1 MSKSSRHPS
10 DHMDSSSGA
19 DSPEPVAYVA
29 PDVANREQKAVNR
42 SKFLVFLT
50 LLLAV
55 SGAATATYLLM
66 EDEERGDFEAS
77 CSFTP
82 KFAGLGSEIST
93 VTRQKVDQL
102 FTAVDAY
109 SSFVASE
116 AKAESNSSW
125 PFVYVSDFSPKTE
138 KIAALIGIQR
148 PSLVITPFVK
158 QEDKDRW
165 TSFVLETAPLWYQE
179 SIDNEGINATVE
191 EYMNLTRPFVHHFAT
206 IEDETVTVPTR
217 TPGTVSPNW
226 QRYPLQPGVGG
237 KNSKGFLVTCY
248 DLQAIPA
255 VADLIKISNS
265 TLRPSI
271 GFTRLPDTRPGRIDK
286 FVVDSQIMQP
296 IMDQGKAVG
305 MIWLRLPWLEFFQ
318 NLFVEGI
325 VGTIVVIRSNC
336 EVDDA
341 IRVLSFTIDG
351 SSADFLGEFDA
362 HDPKYDDQV
371 VTSVILDLNLQSD
384 DIPEGLCVP
393 ILTLDIYP
401 TDELAETFETSKP
414 KLYTAV
420 VVAIFA
426 FTSLVFLL
434 YDYLVGRRQG
444 KFMERIVRQ
453 DQIVSNVFPTAI
465 RDRLYES
472 GQKGSQDGTLFDPL
486 GGGAG
491 TAGSPLADLFPE
503 TTIVFADIAGFTAW
517 SSAREPAQVF
527 ILLETIYGAFDKHAN
542 RHCVYKVE
550 TVGDCYVG
558 VAGLPEPDKEHA
570 TNVCRFAR
578 DCVKTMK
585 EITVKLEVTLG
596 PDTSDLDVR
605 VGIHSLPLTSQV
617 YPKWASDSRC
627 PTWGKKSVP
636 AFR

>member
-1 MSKSSRHPS
+1 MSKSSSHPS
-10 DHMDSSSGA
+10 SWSANGGNNGISNHDSSTGA
-19 DSPEPVAYVA
+19 DSPEPVEYVA
-29 PDVANREQKAVNR
+29 PVVANKEQKAVDL
-42 SKFLVFLT
+42 SKFLVFFV

-55 SGAATATYLLM
+55 SGTATATYFLM
-66 EDEERGDFEAS
+66 KDEEYGDFEAS
-77 CSFTP
+77 
-82 KFAGLGSEIST
+82 FAGLGSEVST

-102 FTAVDAY
+102 FSALDAY
-109 SSFVASE
+109 SVFIASE
-116 AKAESNSSW
+116 AKAELNSNW
-125 PFVYVSDFSPKTE
+125 PFVHVSDFSMKTE
-138 KIAALIGIQR
+138 KIAALIGLER
-148 PSLVITPFVK
+148 PVLVITPFVK
-158 QEDKDRW
+158 QEEKDRW
-165 TSFVLETAPLWYQE
+165 ASFVLESAPLWYQE

-206 IEDETVTVPTR
+206 IENETVTVPTR

-286 FVVDSQIMQP
+286 FVVDSQIVQP
-296 IMDQGKAVG
+296 ITDKGNAVG
-305 MIWLRLPWLEFFQ
+305 MLWLRLPWLEFFQ
-318 NLFVEGI
+318 NLNVDGI
-325 VGTIVVIRSNC
+325 FGTIAVIRSNC
-336 EVDDA
+336 EIDDA

-351 SSADFLGEFDA
+351 LRADFLGEFDA

-371 VTSVILDLNLQSD
+371 VSEVLVNLNLNSE

-393 ILTLDIYP
+393 LLTLDLYP
-401 TDELAETFETSKP
+401 TDALAETFQTSKP
-414 KLYTAV
+414 TLYTIV

-426 FTSLVFLL
+426 FTSLVFTL
-434 YDYLVGRRQG
+434 YDYLVGRRQR
-444 KFMERIVRQ
+444 KFMERIVKQ
-453 DQIVSNVFPTAI
+453 DQIVSNVFPAAI

-472 GQKGSQDGTLFDPL
+472 GPKGSQEDALFDPL
-486 GGGAG
+486 GGGGG

-542 RHCVYKVE
+542 RHSVFKVE
-550 TVGDCYVG
+550 TVGDCYVA
-558 VAGLPEPDKEHA
+558 VAGLPEPNKEHA
-570 TNVCRFAR
+570 ATVCRFAR
-578 DCVKTMK
+578 DCVKTMQQ
-585 EITVKLEVTLG
+585 ITVKLEVTLG
-596 PDTSDLDVR
+596 PDTSELDLR
-605 VGIHSLPLTSQV
+605 VGIH
-617 YPKWASDSRC
+617 R
-627 PTWGKKSVP
+627 
-636 AFR
+636 